1 MMADW
6 ISIISLTLI
15 GLVLIYLELV
25 FVPGTTILGVF
36 GLVLTGIGIYIA
48 FEKYGTF
55 TGYWVLSASFLV
67 SLVALVYSFSNS
79 SWGRFALKQQNK
91 SHVNQ
96 GYAEGLNP
104 EQRGTAISDLKPVGK
119 AAFDDKAYEVTSFG
133 NLIEAGE
140 EVKIIRIDKN
150 KIIVNI
156 IS

>member
-1 MMADW
+1 MIDW

-36 GLVLTGIGIYIA
+36 GLVLTVIGICIA
-48 FEKYGTF
+48 FEKYGAS
-55 TGYWVLSASFLV
+55 TGYWVLSASFLL
-67 SLVALVYSFSNS
+67 SLVALVYSFKSNS
-79 SWGRFALKQQNK
+79 WDSFALKQQNK
-91 SHVNQ
+91 TSVNQ
-96 GYAEGLNP
+96 DYAEGLNP
-104 EQRGTAISDLKPVGK
+104 QQRGTAISDLKPVGK
-119 AAFDDKAYEVTSFG
+119 AAFDDKAYEVTTFG

-140 EVKIIRIDKN
+140 EVEIIRIDKN